1 MDHSYKCYLVKASEF
16 KNQRARPPPTSY
28 GEQRRH
34 NIEHSYKELLRELTD
49 PYARVFD
56 AATEFRKKGSVST
69 ERGAK
74 GSEAG
79 VT

>member
-1 MDHSYKCYLVKASEF
+1 MDHCNKCYLVKASKF

-56 AATEFRKKGSVST
+56 AATEFRKKGSVCT